1 MADITVT
8 AAQVAPVNPEKAVIR
23 SYIANA
29 TITKGQAVY
38 FLTTGK
44 VGVAD
49 ANGGGRLPQFRGIA
63 LNGAGA
69 GQAVDVMQ
77 EGECYGFTLAG
88 NADTRIYLSNTAG
101 ALADT
106 ASVGG
111 TTVVCGRVV
120 CLSDK
125 DLTKV
130 LKITVQWE
138 ADW

>member
-1 MADITVT
+1 MADIAIT
-8 AAQVAPVNPEKAVIR
+8 AAKIAPVHPEKAVIL
-23 SYIANA
+23 SYIATE

-49 ANGGGRLPQFRGIA
+49 ANDGGKEQFRGIA

-69 GQAVDVMQ
+69 GQAVDVLQ
-77 EGECYGFTLAG
+77 AGECYGFTLAG
-88 NADTRIYLSNTAG
+88 NADTLAYLSNTAG
-101 ALADT
+101 ALAD
-106 ASVGG
+106 AAGDM
-111 TTVVCGRVV
+111 TVVCGRVV

-130 LKITVQWE
+130 LKIFVQWE
-138 ADW
+138 ANWA